1 MNPVNNL
8 NLFSIVMR
16 NLGHNLQLVEGC
28 QCLIE
33 VEIEELIFYMLIFFF
48 FQRPQRVFVPNKYV
62 VPTDKQRKAL
72 RWNVRMELAHGQMP
86 PHGFYHEC

>member
-1 MNPVNNL
+1 
-8 NLFSIVMR
+8 
-16 NLGHNLQLVEGC
+16 
-28 QCLIE
+28 
-33 VEIEELIFYMLIFFF
+33 MLDRSSNRRINILHVDFFF

-62 VPTDKQRKAL
+62 VPTDKQRKSL

>member
-62 VPTDKQRKAL
+62 VPTDKQKVQIIYRIHKL
-72 RWNVRMELAHGQMP
+72 VFE
-86 PHGFYHEC
+86 F